1 LADIPESDNL
11 MWFHANLDTPYKEG
25 DPSVTTATIPVPYE
39 GDQPLVLDPGA
50 QETTIE
56 WELETLNR
64 LRDDS
69 RDYDGEVERIL
80 RATVILFN
88 AKAGSIAECLGT
100 AIIWERG

>member
-1 LADIPESDNL
+1 MTEEN
-11 MWFHANLDTPYKEG
+11 
-25 DPSVTTATIPVPYE
+25 VATIAVPYE

-69 RDYDGEVERIL
+69 HDYDGEVERIL